1 LLISPSSAA
10 LKGILSSKIGFMWR
24 LVVDWAILAPG
35 KLLATVVG
43 PLLFLLPLLAGFGA
57 WLGVAMLLEGRQRN
71 AEPATATMVWASLAA
86 CYAFLVVGVA
96 VADLPAA
103 ISRFMKMAD

>member
-1 LLISPSSAA
+1 
-10 LKGILSSKIGFMWR
+10 MWR
-24 LVVDWAILAPG
+24 LVVDWTIIVPG
-35 KLLATVVG
+35 KLLATVAG

-57 WLGVAMLLEGRQRN
+57 WLGVAIVLEGRQRN
-71 AEPATATMVWASLAA
+71 SGPSTATFIWASLAA

-103 ISRFMKMAD
+103 ISRFIKMAD

>member
-1 LLISPSSAA
+1 
-10 LKGILSSKIGFMWR
+10 MWR
-24 LVVDWAILAPG
+24 LVFEWTVLAPG
-35 KLLATVVG
+35 KLLAAVAG

-57 WLGVAMLLEGRQRN
+57 WLGMATILEGRKRN
-71 AEPATATMVWASLAA
+71 SQPATATMIWASLAA

-103 ISRFMKMAD
+103 ISRFIKMAD